1 MWPPSIKA
9 AALGGLGSLLGA
21 RIFGLQVLPRAFMEE
36 GSVVLCSGQPPGMVM
51 PWNLAVAVFLIP
63 QPHKGHIRSSLFGF
77 FLFYCLLLTLSG
89 LGSAA

>member
-1 MWPPSIKA
+1 M
-9 AALGGLGSLLGA
+9 
-21 RIFGLQVLPRAFMEE
+21 
-36 GSVVLCSGQPPGMVM
+36 VLCSGQPPGMVM

-77 FLFYCLLLTLSG
+77 FLFYCVLLTLSG

>member
-1 MWPPSIKA
+1 MWPLSIKA
-9 AALGGLGSLLGA
+9 AALGDLGSLLGA
-21 RIFGLQVLPRAFMEE
+21 RVPGLQVLPRVLMEE
-36 GSVVLCSGQPPGMVM
+36 GSVVLCSGQPPDMAM

-77 FLFYCLLLTLSG
+77 FLFYCLLLTFSG

>member
-9 AALGGLGSLLGA
+9 AALGGLGSLLGV
-21 RIFGLQVLPRAFMEE
+21 RVFSLQVLPRAFMEE
-36 GSVVLCSGQPPGMVM
+36 GSVVLCSGQPPGTM

-63 QPHKGHIRSSLFGF
+63 QPHKGHIHSSLFGF
-77 FLFYCLLLTLSG
+77 FLFYCVLLTLSG